1 MKYNQNEE
9 SKYRGN
15 EYENM
20 PSLDFKNL
28 LAQRELITANQNEID
43 WNMVKSICEKHGFE
57 YAIINGTFCT
67 RCSGD
72 LIGYDSEFVAY
83 KKLDIDPKE
92 YDRLEKNGDYNKIR
106 ELKFEYEHLMVKLH
120 DCIHEL
126 DEETDLVF
134 KTGLAGNC
142 GMFSKYDFTY
152 SFGDMLYSWRDII
165 NKWHPSIHDTS
176 SKLSKG
182 VYVFMTSRWIKT
194 QPKD

>member
-9 SKYRGN
+9 SQYYGN
-15 EYENM
+15 EYKNM
-20 PSLDFKNL
+20 PSLDFRELSK
-28 LAQRELITANQNEID
+28 QRYLITANQNEVD
-43 WNMVKSICEKHGFE
+43 WNVVKSICEKHGFG
-57 YAIINGTFCT
+57 YTIINGTFCK
-67 RCSGD
+67 RQSGN

-83 KKLDIDPKE
+83 KKLDIGTEE
-92 YDRLEKNGDYNKIR
+92 YDRLDKEGDYDNIR
-106 ELKFEYEHLMVKLH
+106 ELTSKYEPLMMKLH

-134 KTGLAGNC
+134 KTVLQGNYGL
-142 GMFSKYDFTY
+142 FSKYDY
-152 SFGDMLYSWRDII
+152 SYSDGDLLYSWRYIIDI
-165 NKWHPSIHDTS
+165 WHPSIFDTS